1 MRGLVARLRGSRRG
15 WVLAGAAVYTLL
27 LMVNPVLHDDLA
39 GHLKSPAHCKACT
52 ASPTASR
59 VEGLGP
65 MLPVLADAG
74 WVEPAG
80 SIVVATAFT
89 PTLPGRSP
97 PA

>member
-1 MRGLVARLRGSRRG
+1 MTRLLRGLRRNRGSL
-15 WVLAGAAVYTLL
+15 LAGVAIYALL
-27 LMVNPVLHDDLA
+27 LMVNPVLHDDLV

-65 MLPVLADAG
+65 MLPVLAEAG
-74 WVEPAG
+74 WVEPVRPT
-80 SIVVATAFT
+80 VVTAAAV
-89 PTLPGRSP
+89 PNLPGRSP

>member
-1 MRGLVARLRGSRRG
+1 MTGLLRDLSRRNRG

-27 LMVNPVLHDDLA
+27 LMINPVLHDDLA

-59 VEGLGP
+59 VDGMGP
-65 MLPVLADAG
+65 ILPVPAAAG
-74 WVEPAG
+74 WVEPLRAT
-80 SIVVATAFT
+80 VVTAA
-89 PTLPGRSP
+89 PVPSLSGRSP

>member
-1 MRGLVARLRGSRRG
+1 VARLRGSRRG